1 MSFHQTGFRT
11 FLNGSPGIMFRL
23 LERWN
28 MIGNGQ
34 SAFRPIWMISC
45 SDKGRGSFFRTAM
58 VQSRIGS
65 EKLKIKGAVGLSN

>member
-1 MSFHQTGFRT
+1 MSCHWTGFRT

-34 SAFRPIWMISC
+34 SAFRP
-45 SDKGRGSFFRTAM
+45 
-58 VQSRIGS
+58 QSGQCNQ
-65 EKLKIKGAVGLSN
+65 AVARQSG